1 MMLHSRRKMPN
12 WCEHRDG
19 SAKCHL
25 FPVPVYGADP
35 WFDDPE
41 EAKKV
46 CNGTDDGW
54 ICPRRMECLHMA
66 MVNYEGFGVFGGMDE
81 DERRL
86 LRVMYPGE
94 PYRWTHETLEELHR
108 DDS

>member
-1 MMLHSRRKMPN
+1 MLYSQRKMPN
-12 WCEHRDG
+12 YNGEHPDG
-19 SAKCHL
+19 EAKCRK
-25 FPVPVYGADP
+25 FPRPRFGEDP

-41 EAKKV
+41 EAKAV
-46 CNGTDDGW
+46 CNGIYDGQV
-54 ICPRRMECLHMA
+54 CPRRMECLHMA
-66 MVNYEGFGVFGGMDE
+66 MVNYEGYGVWGGMDE

-94 PYRWTHETLEELHR
+94 PYRWTHENLELVRR